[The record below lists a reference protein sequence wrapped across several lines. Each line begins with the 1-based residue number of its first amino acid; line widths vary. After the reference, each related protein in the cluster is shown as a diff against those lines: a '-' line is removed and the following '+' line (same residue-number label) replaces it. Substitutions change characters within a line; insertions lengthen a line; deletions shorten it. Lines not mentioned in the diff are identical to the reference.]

1 MSRRLRMAIFGL
13 GAVGTATLLVW
24 GLAGL
29 PSFGDFDGRYGQ
41 LLAHMT
47 VPERHATSAVA
58 VSTFDFRGL
67 DTLGEEFILF
77 TAAVGV
83 LVLLRAQRAGETV
96 AAEPIRQRH
105 PTAESLT
112 LRSIAAALAA
122 PVLVLGVY
130 VVTHGHLTPGGGFQG
145 GVVLMTAFLLVYLA
159 GTHLRLRRTR
169 PLSAME
175 AAEGAGAA
183 GFALIGAGGIV
194 LAGAFLENFLPFG
207 TVGNLVSGGVV
218 PLLNLSVGLEVMG
231 AVLVVVGELLDQRF
245 LVRKGDR

>member
-13 GAVGTATLLVW
+13 GAAGTAALLVW

-83 LVLLRAQRAGETV
+83 LVLLRAQRAGETI
-96 AAEPIRQRH
+96 AAEPIRERH
-105 PTAESLT
+105 PTAGSLT

-159 GTHLRLRRTR
+159 GTHLRLYRTR

-183 GFALIGAGGIV
+183 GFALIGVGGIV
-194 LAGAFLENFLPFG
+194 LAGAFLDNFLPFG

>member
-1 MSRRLRMAIFGL
+1 MGRRLRLVVFAL
-13 GAVGTATLLVW
+13 GAAGTAALLVW

-29 PSFGDFDGRYGQ
+29 PSFGDFDGGYGQ
-41 LLAHMT
+41 LLAHLT

-83 LVLLRAQRAGETV
+83 LVLLRGQRAGETV
-96 AAEPIRQRH
+96 AAEPMRQRV
-105 PTAESLT
+105 PTAESRT
-112 LRSIAAALAA
+112 LRSVATALAA
-122 PVLVLGVY
+122 PVLVLGIY

-159 GTHLRLRRTR
+159 GTHLHLRGVR

-183 GFALIGAGGIV
+183 GFALIGLGGIV
-194 LAGAFLENFLPFG
+194 IAGAFLENFIGFG
-207 TVGNLVSGGVV
+207 TVGNLISGGFV
-218 PLLNLSVGLEVMG
+218 PLLNVSVGLEVMG
-231 AVLVVVGELLDQRF
+231 AVLVIVGELLDQRF

>member
-1 MSRRLRMAIFGL
+1 MSRPVRMAIFAL
-13 GAVGTATLLVW
+13 GAAGTAALLAW

-47 VPERHATSAVA
+47 VPERHATSAVS
-58 VSTFDFRGL
+58 VTTFDFRGL

-83 LVLLRAQRAGETV
+83 LVLLRAQRAGETI

-105 PTAESLT
+105 PTADSLT
-112 LRSIAAALAA
+112 LRSVAVALAA
-122 PVLVLGVY
+122 PVLVLGLY
-130 VVTHGHLTPGGGFQG
+130 VVAHGHLTPGGGFQG
-145 GVVLMTAFLLVYLA
+145 GVVLMTAFLLIYLG
-159 GTHLRLRRTR
+159 GTHLHLRNLR

-175 AAEGAGAA
+175 ASEGIGAA
-183 GFALIGAGGIV
+183 GFALIGLGGIV
-194 LAGAFLENFLPFG
+194 LAGAFLENWTGFG
-207 TVGNLVSGGVV
+207 TVGNLISGGVI

-231 AVLVVVGELLDQRF
+231 AVLVVIGELLDQRF